1 MAPSERSNKVAV
13 AVAIATAVIMIAFQM
28 AAKATRDALFLS
40 SYDVSALPRMIM
52 LSAFVSVL
60 VAFGASRW
68 MTAVGPARL
77 VPGAFAASGT
87 LLLIEWLLV
96 AEYRGAVAV
105 LLYLH
110 YGGLGAVL
118 ISGFWSIINERFDP
132 RTAKRY
138 VGKIAA
144 GATVGGVIG
153 GVLAERVAV
162 LASVE
167 AMLPILAALHFVC
180 SGLLLGARRARE
192 RADARRGMARA
203 PDVATPG
210 VSGLKTIA
218 GMPYLRGLVTLVLLV
233 TMGEVLIDY
242 VFKARATGAFG
253 DGERLLRFFAVFYT
267 GVSVLTVAMQ
277 AVGSRFALQR
287 LGLTRTVALLPA
299 GVGLGSLG
307 ALAVPGLASATALR
321 GTEAILRNG
330 LYRSGY
336 ELLFTPLAAEQ
347 KRSTK
352 ALVDVGVV
360 RLGDMVGAA
369 VVQVILL
376 VAAGTVAA
384 TALLGMAAGAS
395 LTAVIVALG
404 LRGGYVRTLERSLL
418 SRAVELD
425 LDEVQ
430 DATTRTAMLQSVGT
444 LGLTNIG
451 RVPPTDEMEREAA
464 TASTPSRVTA
474 SEPPLDPVLRRIRD
488 LRSRDAARVRA
499 ALTSGPLTPALVP
512 HAVPL
517 LAWDEVV
524 SEAMTA
530 LRSVA
535 AESAGQLVDRLLD
548 RDEEFAV
555 RRRLPLV
562 LAASPTPRVVDG
574 LFWGLED
581 QRFEVRYRCG
591 RALSH
596 LLELN
601 PKLTVDRERTF
612 AAVVREVGV
621 DRGVWQSHRLLDSM
635 EDEEW
640 SPVVDEVLRERASRS
655 LEHVFT
661 VLSLVLPRQPLKV
674 AFRGLHTDDAMLR
687 GTALEYLETALPEDI
702 RAALW
707 PFLED
712 TRTAAQRE
720 SRRTDEILADLLQSN
735 QSIVMNL
742 EQMKKLREQG
752 RKARGDPE
760 EK

>member
-1 MAPSERSNKVAV
+1 
-13 AVAIATAVIMIAFQM
+13 
-28 AAKATRDALFLS
+28 
-40 SYDVSALPRMIM
+40 
-52 LSAFVSVL
+52 
-60 VAFGASRW
+60 

-77 VPGAFAASGT
+77 VPAAFAASGA
-87 LLLIEWLLV
+87 LLLGEWLLV
-96 AEYRGAVAV
+96 ADFRGLVAV

-110 YGGLGAVL
+110 YGGLGAAL
-118 ISGFWSIINERFDP
+118 ISGFWSIVNERFDP

-144 GATVGGVIG
+144 GATVGGVVG
-153 GVLAERVAV
+153 GLLAERVAV

-192 RADARRGMARA
+192 RAEARA
-203 PDVATPG
+203 DVPRTPAAAAPAA
-210 VSGLKTIA
+210 SGLRTIV
-218 GMPYLRGLVTLVLLV
+218 GMPYLRGLVALVLLV
-233 TMGEVLIDY
+233 TMGEVLVDY

-267 GVSVLTVAMQ
+267 GASVLTVAVQ
-277 AVGSRFALQR
+277 AAGSRLALQR

-307 ALAVPGLASATALR
+307 ALAAPGLVSATALR
-321 GTEAILRNG
+321 GTESIFRNG
-330 LYRSGY
+330 LYRAGY

-360 RLGDMVGAA
+360 RLGDMTGAA
-369 VVQVILL
+369 VVQIILL
-376 VAAGTVAA
+376 VAGTFAVS
-384 TALLGMAAGAS
+384 TLLGAAVGVS
-395 LTAVIVALG
+395 LVAVIVALG

-430 DATTRTAMLQSVGT
+430 DATTRTAMLQSVGA
-444 LGLTNIG
+444 LGLTHVG
-451 RVPPTDEMEREAA
+451 RATPADGTERESAA
-464 TASTPSRVTA
+464 PAPSRA
-474 SEPPLDPVLRRIRD
+474 AEAPSPLDPVMRRILD
-488 LRSRDAARVRA
+488 LRSRDATRVRA
-499 ALTSGPLTPALVP
+499 ALASGPLTPVLVP

-530 LRSVA
+530 LRGVA
-535 AESAGQLVDRLLD
+535 AEVAGQLVDRLVD
-548 RDEEFAV
+548 RSEEFAV

-562 LAASPTPRVVDG
+562 LAASPTSRVVDG

-601 PKLTVDRERTF
+601 PKLTVERQRTF
-612 AAVVREVGV
+612 AAVLREVGV
-621 DRGVWQSHRLLDSM
+621 DRGVWQSHRLLDRM

-687 GTALEYLETALPEDI
+687 GTALEYLETALPEEI
-702 RAALW
+702 RDALW

-712 TRTAAQRE
+712 TRPAGQRE
-720 SRRTDEILADLLQSN
+720 SRSTDEILSDLLHSN
-735 QSIVMNL
+735 QSIVLNL
-742 EQMKKLREQG
+742 EQMKKLREQA
-752 RKARGDPE
+752 RKAEDGGRGG
-760 EK
+760 

>member
-1 MAPSERSNKVAV
+1 MAPSERSTKVAV
-13 AVAIATAVIMIAFQM
+13 AVAIVTAVVMIAFQM

-52 LSAFVSVL
+52 LSALVSVL

-96 AEYRGAVAV
+96 AEYRGVVAV

-144 GATVGGVIG
+144 GATVGGVFG
-153 GVLAERVAV
+153 GLLAERVAV

-167 AMLPILAALHFVC
+167 AMLPILGALHFVC
-180 SGLLLGARRARE
+180 SGLLLGARHARE
-192 RADARRGMARA
+192 RADARSGAARKPEVA
-203 PDVATPG
+203 PPG
-210 VSGLKTIA
+210 ASGLKTIV
-218 GMPYLRGLVTLVLLV
+218 GMPYLRGLVALVLFV

-267 GVSVLTVAMQ
+267 GVSVLTVAVQ

-321 GTEAILRNG
+321 GTEAIFRNG

-336 ELLFTPLAAEQ
+336 ELLFTPLAAGQ

-360 RLGDMVGAA
+360 RLGDMAGAA

-376 VAAGTVAA
+376 VAGTLAA
-384 TALLGMAAGAS
+384 TTLLGMAAGAS
-395 LTAVIVALG
+395 LMAVIIALG
-404 LRGGYVRTLERSLL
+404 LRGERSLL

-444 LGLTNIG
+444 LGLTHFE
-451 RVPPTDEMEREAA
+451 RVPPTDELERQAA
-464 TASTPSRVTA
+464 AASPPSRVTA
-474 SEPPLDPVLRRIRD
+474 SEPPLDPVMRRIRD
-488 LRSRDAARVRA
+488 LRSRDAARARA

-524 SEAMTA
+524 SEAMKA

-712 TRTAAQRE
+712 TRTRAQRE
-720 SRRTDEILADLLQSN
+720 SRPTDEILADLLQSN

-752 RKARGDPE
+752 RKARGEPE
-760 EK
+760 EE

>member
-1 MAPSERSNKVAV
+1 MAPSERSTKVAV
-13 AVAIATAVIMIAFQM
+13 TVAVVTAVIMIAFQM

-40 SYDVSALPRMIM
+40 SYDVSALPRMVM
-52 LSAFVSVL
+52 LSALVSVL

-77 VPGAFAASGT
+77 VPGAFAASGA

-96 AEYRGAVAV
+96 ADYRGGVAV

-110 YGGLGAVL
+110 YGSLGAVL

-153 GVLAERVAV
+153 GLLAERVAV

-192 RADARRGMARA
+192 RADARSGVARK
-203 PDVATPG
+203 PDVAAPG
-210 VSGLKTIA
+210 ASGLRTIA
-218 GMPYLRGLVTLVLLV
+218 GMPYLRGLVALVLLV
-233 TMGEVLIDY
+233 TMADVLIDY
-242 VFKARATGAFG
+242 VFKVRATDAFA

-267 GVSVLTVAMQ
+267 GVSVLTVAVQ

-321 GTEAILRNG
+321 GTEFVFRNG

-352 ALVDVGVV
+352 ALVDVGGV
-360 RLGDMVGAA
+360 RLGDMAGAA

-376 VAAGTVAA
+376 VAGTLAA
-384 TALLGMAAGAS
+384 TTILGMAAGVS
-395 LTAVIVALG
+395 LVAVIVALG

-430 DATTRTAMLQSVGT
+430 DATTRTAMLQSIGT
-444 LGLTNIG
+444 LGLTHI
-451 RVPPTDEMEREAA
+451 RRAPPTDEMEREAA
-464 TASTPSRVTA
+464 AVSAPSRVTA
-474 SEPPLDPVLRRIRD
+474 SEPPLDPVMRRILD
-488 LRSRDAARVRA
+488 LRSRDAPRVRA
-499 ALTSGPLTPALVP
+499 ALTSGPLTPALVA

-524 SEAMTA
+524 SEALTA
-530 LRSVA
+530 LRRVA
-535 AESAGQLVDRLLD
+535 AEAAGLLVDHLVDRN
-548 RDEEFAV
+548 EEFAV

-601 PKLTVDRERTF
+601 PKLTLDRERTF
-612 AAVVREVGV
+612 AAVVREVQV

-687 GTALEYLETALPEDI
+687 GTALEYLETALPETI

-712 TRTAAQRE
+712 TRAATQRE
-720 SRRTDEILADLLQSN
+720 SRPTDEILSDLLQSN

-742 EQMKKLREQG
+742 EQMKKLRERG
-752 RKARGDPE
+752 RKARGEPQE
-760 EK
+760 E

>member
-1 MAPSERSNKVAV
+1 MAPSERSTKVAV
-13 AVAIATAVIMIAFQM
+13 AVAIVTAVIMIAFQV

-52 LSAFVSVL
+52 LSALVSVL

-68 MTAVGPARL
+68 MTAVGPVRL

-96 AEYRGAVAV
+96 AEYRGVVAV

-153 GVLAERVAV
+153 GLLAERVAV

-167 AMLPILAALHFVC
+167 AMLPILAALHFTC

-192 RADARRGMARA
+192 RADARRGMART
-203 PDVATPG
+203 PDVAPPG
-210 VSGLKTIA
+210 VSGLKTII
-218 GMPYLRGLVTLVLLV
+218 GMPYLRGLVALVLLV

-267 GVSVLTVAMQ
+267 GVSVLTVAVQ

-321 GTEAILRNG
+321 GTESIFRNG
-330 LYRSGY
+330 LYRAGY

-360 RLGDMVGAA
+360 RLGDMAGAA
-369 VVQVILL
+369 VVQVLLL
-376 VAAGTVAA
+376 VAAGTLAA
-384 TALLGMAAGAS
+384 TTLLGMAAGLS
-395 LTAVIVALG
+395 LVAVIIALG

-430 DATTRTAMLQSVGT
+430 DATTRTASPL
-444 LGLTNIG
+444 
-451 RVPPTDEMEREAA
+451 
-464 TASTPSRVTA
+464 SRVTA
-474 SEPPLDPVLRRIRD
+474 SEPPLDPVMRRIRD

-596 LLELN
+596 LLELK
-601 PKLTVDRERTF
+601 PALAVDRERTF
-612 AAVVREVGV
+612 AAVVREVLV
-621 DRGVWQSHRLLDSM
+621 DKGVWQSHRLLDSM

-687 GTALEYLETALPEDI
+687 GTALEYLETALPETI

-712 TRTAAQRE
+712 TRTVAQRE
-720 SRRTDEILADLLQSN
+720 SRRTDEILSDLLQSN

-752 RKARGDPE
+752 RKAQGEPE
-760 EK
+760 EE

>member
-1 MAPSERSNKVAV
+1 LAPSERSTKVAV
-13 AVAIATAVIMIAFQM
+13 AVAIVTAVIMIAFQV

-52 LSAFVSVL
+52 LSALVSVL

-68 MTAVGPARL
+68 MTAVGPVRL

-96 AEYRGAVAV
+96 AEYRGVVAV

-153 GVLAERVAV
+153 GLLAERVAV

-167 AMLPILAALHFVC
+167 AMLPILAALHFTC

-192 RADARRGMARA
+192 RADARRGMART
-203 PDVATPG
+203 PDVAPPG
-210 VSGLKTIA
+210 VSGLKTII
-218 GMPYLRGLVTLVLLV
+218 GMPYLRGLVALVLLV

-267 GVSVLTVAMQ
+267 GVSVLTVAVQ

-321 GTEAILRNG
+321 GTESIFRNG
-330 LYRSGY
+330 LYRAGY

-360 RLGDMVGAA
+360 RLGDMAGAA
-369 VVQVILL
+369 VVQVLLL
-376 VAAGTVAA
+376 VAAGTLAA
-384 TALLGMAAGAS
+384 TTLLGMAAGLS
-395 LTAVIVALG
+395 LVAVIIALG

-430 DATTRTAMLQSVGT
+430 DATTRTASPL
-444 LGLTNIG
+444 
-451 RVPPTDEMEREAA
+451 
-464 TASTPSRVTA
+464 SRVTA
-474 SEPPLDPVLRRIRD
+474 SEPPLDPVMRRIRD

-596 LLELN
+596 LLELK
-601 PKLTVDRERTF
+601 PALAVDRERTF
-612 AAVVREVGV
+612 AAVVREVLV
-621 DRGVWQSHRLLDSM
+621 DKGVWQSHRLLDSM

-687 GTALEYLETALPEDI
+687 GTALEYLETALPETI

-712 TRTAAQRE
+712 TRTVAQRE
-720 SRRTDEILADLLQSN
+720 SRRTDEILSDLLQSN

-752 RKARGDPE
+752 RKAQGEPE
-760 EK
+760 EE

>member
-1 MAPSERSNKVAV
+1 MGPSERSTKVAV
-13 AVAIATAVIMIAFQM
+13 AVAVVTAVIMIAFQM

-40 SYDVSALPRMIM
+40 SYDVSALPRMVM
-52 LSAFVSVL
+52 LSALVSVL

-77 VPGAFAASGT
+77 VPGAFAASGA

-96 AEYRGAVAV
+96 TDYRDVIAVV
-105 LLYLH
+105 LYLH
-110 YGGLGAVL
+110 YGSLGAVL

-144 GATVGGVIG
+144 GATVGGVFG
-153 GVLAERVAV
+153 GLLAERVAV

-167 AMLPILAALHFVC
+167 AMLPILAALHFIC

-192 RADARRGMARA
+192 RADARSGVARK
-203 PDVATPG
+203 PDVAAPG
-210 VSGLKTIA
+210 ASGLRTIA
-218 GMPYLRGLVTLVLLV
+218 GMPYLRGLVALVLLV
-233 TMGEVLIDY
+233 TMGDVLIDY
-242 VFKARATGAFG
+242 VFKVRATGAFA

-267 GVSVLTVAMQ
+267 GVSVLTVAVQ

-321 GTEAILRNG
+321 GTEFVLRNG

-352 ALVDVGVV
+352 ALVDVGGV
-360 RLGDMVGAA
+360 RLGDMAGAA

-376 VAAGTVAA
+376 VAGTLAA
-384 TALLGMAAGAS
+384 TTILGMAAGVS
-395 LTAVIVALG
+395 LVAVIVALG

-430 DATTRTAMLQSVGT
+430 DATTRTAMLQSIGT
-444 LGLTNIG
+444 LGLTNIQ
-451 RVPPTDEMEREAA
+451 RAPPTDEMEREAA
-464 TASTPSRVTA
+464 AVSAPSRVTA
-474 SEPPLDPVLRRIRD
+474 SEPPLDPVMRRILD
-488 LRSRDAARVRA
+488 LRSRDAPRVRA
-499 ALTSGPLTPALVP
+499 ALTSGPLTPALVA

-517 LAWDEVV
+517 LAWDDVV
-524 SEAMTA
+524 SDALTA
-530 LRSVA
+530 LRRVA
-535 AESAGQLVDRLLD
+535 AEAAGLLVDHLVDRN
-548 RDEEFAV
+548 EEFAV

-601 PKLTVDRERTF
+601 PKLTLDRERTF
-612 AAVVREVGV
+612 AAVVREVQV

-687 GTALEYLETALPEDI
+687 GTALEYLETALPETI

-712 TRTAAQRE
+712 TRAATQRE
-720 SRRTDEILADLLQSN
+720 SRPTDEILSDLLQSN

-742 EQMKKLREQG
+742 EQMKKLRERG
-752 RKARGDPE
+752 RKARGEPQE
-760 EK
+760 E